1 LNKAIQRKKLNHT
14 AVISIVVTLQRIQMN
29 LNEYQEL
36 AFKTALDSAKNPAY
50 MIANLTS
57 EAGEVAGKYAKW
69 IRDGVL
75 DEVGLQKEVGDV
87 LWQIA
92 GLSTVM
98 GWNLADLASQNLRK
112 LAERQANNTLKGSGD
127 ER

>member
-1 LNKAIQRKKLNHT
+1 
-14 AVISIVVTLQRIQMN
+14 MN

-36 AFKTALDSAKNPAY
+36 AFKTALETAKNPAY
-50 MIANLTS
+50 MVANLTA

-75 DEVGLQKEVGDV
+75 DEEGMQKEMGDV
-87 LWQIA
+87 FWQLA

-98 GWNLADLASQNLRK
+98 GWSLADIASKNLQKLASR
-112 LAERQANNTLKGSGD
+112 AERLTITGSGD

>member
-1 LNKAIQRKKLNHT
+1 MLIE
-14 AVISIVVTLQRIQMN
+14 
-29 LNEYQEL
+29 EYQEL
-36 AFKTALDSAKNPAY
+36 AFRTAMETAKNPAY
-50 MIANLTS
+50 MISNLTS

-75 DEVGLQKEVGDV
+75 DEAGMQKEVGDV

-98 GWNLADLASQNLRK
+98 GWSLADVASQNLRK
-112 LAERQANNTLKGSGD
+112 LAQRQINNTLSGEGD
-127 ER
+127 NR

>member
-1 LNKAIQRKKLNHT
+1 MLIE
-14 AVISIVVTLQRIQMN
+14 
-29 LNEYQEL
+29 EYQEL
-36 AFKTALDSAKNPAY
+36 AFKTALETAKNPAY
-50 MIANLTS
+50 MVSNLTS

-69 IRDGVL
+69 IRDGIL
-75 DEVGLQKEVGDV
+75 DEEGMQKEVGDV

-98 GWNLADLASQNLRK
+98 GWSLADLASKNLQK
-112 LAERQANNTLKGSGD
+112 LAQRQVNNTLKGSGD

>member
-1 LNKAIQRKKLNHT
+1 MLFE
-14 AVISIVVTLQRIQMN
+14 
-29 LNEYQEL
+29 EYQEQ
-36 AFKTALDSAKNPAY
+36 AWKTALESAKNPAY
-50 MIANLTS
+50 MVANLPS

-75 DEVGLQKEVGDV
+75 DEAGMQKEVGDV

-98 GWNLADLASQNLRK
+98 GWSLADLASKNLQK
-112 LAERQANNTLKGSGD
+112 LAARQMNNTLKGSGD

>member
-1 LNKAIQRKKLNHT
+1 MLI
-14 AVISIVVTLQRIQMN
+14 
-29 LNEYQEL
+29 EDYQEL
-36 AFKTALDSAKNPAY
+36 AWKTALETAKNPAY
-50 MIANLTS
+50 MVANLTS

-75 DEVGLQKEVGDV
+75 DEAGMQKEVGDV

-98 GWNLADLASQNLRK
+98 GWSLADLASQNLRK
-112 LAERQANNTLKGSGD
+112 LAQRKINNTLTGSGD
-127 ER
+127 DR

>member
-1 LNKAIQRKKLNHT
+1 MIDS
-14 AVISIVVTLQRIQMN
+14 IS
-29 LNEYQEL
+29 EYQKKAWE
-36 AFKTALDSAKNPAY
+36 TALETAKNPAY
-50 MIANLTS
+50 MVTNLAS

-75 DEVGLQKEVGDV
+75 DEEAMQKEMGDV
-87 LWQIA
+87 FWQLA

-98 GWNLADLASQNLRK
+98 GWSLADIASKNLKK
-112 LAERQANNTLKGSGD
+112 LSSRAQRLTIGGSGD

>member
-1 LNKAIQRKKLNHT
+1 MLFE
-14 AVISIVVTLQRIQMN
+14 
-29 LNEYQEL
+29 EYQQE
-36 AFKTALDSAKNPAY
+36 AWKTALESAKNPAY
-50 MIANLTS
+50 MVANLTS

-75 DEVGLQKEVGDV
+75 DEAGMQKEAGDV

-98 GWNLADLASQNLRK
+98 GWSLADLASQNLKK
-112 LAERQANNTLKGSGD
+112 LAARQTNNTLSGEGD

>member
-1 LNKAIQRKKLNHT
+1 MLFE
-14 AVISIVVTLQRIQMN
+14 
-29 LNEYQEL
+29 EYQEL
-36 AFKTALDSAKNPAY
+36 AWKTALETAKNPAY
-50 MIANLTS
+50 MVSNLSS

-75 DEVGLQKEVGDV
+75 DEEGLQKEIGDV

-98 GWNLADLASQNLRK
+98 GWSLADLASKNLHK
-112 LAERQANNTLKGSGD
+112 LAQRQMNNTLKGSGD
-127 ER
+127 DR

>member
-1 LNKAIQRKKLNHT
+1 ML
-14 AVISIVVTLQRIQMN
+14 

-36 AFKTALDSAKNPAY
+36 AFKTAMESAKNPAY
-50 MIANLTS
+50 MISNLTS

-75 DEVGLQKEVGDV
+75 DEEGMQKEAGDV

-98 GWNLADLASQNLRK
+98 GWSLADIASKNLQK
-112 LAERQANNTLKGSGD
+112 LADRQSRLTISGSGD

>member
-1 LNKAIQRKKLNHT
+1 ML
-14 AVISIVVTLQRIQMN
+14 M
-29 LNEYQEL
+29 EDYQEL
-36 AFKTALDSAKNPAY
+36 AFKTALETAKNPAY
-50 MIANLTS
+50 MVANLTS

-75 DEVGLQKEVGDV
+75 DEVGMQKEVGDV

-98 GWNLADLASQNLRK
+98 GWSLADIASQNLRK
-112 LAERQANNTLKGSGD
+112 LAERQAKNTLGGSGD
-127 ER
+127 SR

>member
-1 LNKAIQRKKLNHT
+1 MLI
-14 AVISIVVTLQRIQMN
+14 
-29 LNEYQEL
+29 EDYQDL
-36 AFKTALDSAKNPAY
+36 AFKTALASAKNPAY
-50 MIANLTS
+50 MVANLTS

-75 DEVGLQKEVGDV
+75 DEVGMQKEVGDV

-98 GWNLADLASQNLRK
+98 GWSLADIASQNLKK
-112 LAERQANNTLKGSGD
+112 LAQRQINNTLMGEGD
-127 ER
+127 TR

>member
-1 LNKAIQRKKLNHT
+1 MIMT
-14 AVISIVVTLQRIQMN
+14 

-36 AFKTALDSAKNPAY
+36 AFNTAMDSAKNPAY

-75 DEVGLQKEVGDV
+75 DEVGMQKEAGDV
-87 LWQIA
+87 LWQLA

-98 GWNLADLASQNLRK
+98 GWSLADVASQNLRK

-127 ER
+127 DR

>member
-1 LNKAIQRKKLNHT
+1 MLI
-14 AVISIVVTLQRIQMN
+14 
-29 LNEYQEL
+29 EDYQEL
-36 AFKTALDSAKNPAY
+36 AWKNALDTAKNPAY
-50 MIANLTS
+50 MVANLTS

-75 DEVGLQKEVGDV
+75 DEAGMQKEVGDV

-98 GWNLADLASQNLRK
+98 GWSLADLASQNLRK
-112 LAERQANNTLKGSGD
+112 LAQRQMNNTLMGEGD

>member
-1 LNKAIQRKKLNHT
+1 
-14 AVISIVVTLQRIQMN
+14 MMM
-29 LNEYQEL
+29 EDYQDL
-36 AFKTALDSAKNPAY
+36 AFKTALESAKNPAY
-50 MIANLTS
+50 MISNLTS

-75 DEVGLQKEVGDV
+75 DEVGMQKEVGDV

-98 GWNLADLASQNLRK
+98 GWSLADIASQNLRK
-112 LAERQANNTLKGSGD
+112 LAQRQTNNTLMGAGD

>member
-1 LNKAIQRKKLNHT
+1 MT
-14 AVISIVVTLQRIQMN
+14 

-36 AFKTALDSAKNPAY
+36 AFNTAMESAKNPAY
-50 MIANLTS
+50 MISNFTS

-75 DEVGLQKEVGDV
+75 DEAGMQKEAGDV

-98 GWNLADLASQNLRK
+98 GWSLADIASQNLRK

>member
-1 LNKAIQRKKLNHT
+1 ML
-14 AVISIVVTLQRIQMN
+14 M
-29 LNEYQEL
+29 EDYQEL
-36 AFKTALDSAKNPAY
+36 AFKTALETAKNPAY
-50 MIANLTS
+50 MVANLTS

-75 DEVGLQKEVGDV
+75 DEAGMQKEVGDV

-98 GWNLADLASQNLRK
+98 GWSLADLASQNLRK
-112 LAERQANNTLKGSGD
+112 LAERQAKNTLTGSGD

>member
-1 LNKAIQRKKLNHT
+1 MLI
-14 AVISIVVTLQRIQMN
+14 
-29 LNEYQEL
+29 EDYQEL
-36 AFKTALDSAKNPAY
+36 AFKTALESAKNPAY
-50 MIANLTS
+50 MVANLTS

-75 DEVGLQKEVGDV
+75 DEVGMQKEVGDV

-98 GWNLADLASQNLRK
+98 GWSLADIASQNLRK
-112 LAERQANNTLKGSGD
+112 LAARQTNNTLNGEGD

>member
-1 LNKAIQRKKLNHT
+1 MLIE
-14 AVISIVVTLQRIQMN
+14 
-29 LNEYQEL
+29 EYQEL
-36 AFKTALDSAKNPAY
+36 AFKTALETAKNPAY
-50 MIANLTS
+50 MVSNLTS

-69 IRDGVL
+69 IRDGIL
-75 DEVGLQKEVGDV
+75 DEEGMQKEIGDV

-98 GWNLADLASQNLRK
+98 GWSLADLASKNLQK
-112 LAERQANNTLKGSGD
+112 LAQRQMNNTLKGSGD

>member
-1 LNKAIQRKKLNHT
+1 MT
-14 AVISIVVTLQRIQMN
+14 MT

-36 AFKTALDSAKNPAY
+36 AFNTAMESAKNPAY
-50 MIANLTS
+50 MISNLTS

-75 DEVGLQKEVGDV
+75 DEVGMQKEAGDV
-87 LWQIA
+87 LWQLA

-98 GWNLADLASQNLRK
+98 GWSLADIASQNLRK
-112 LAERQANNTLKGSGD
+112 LAERQSNNTLKGSGD
-127 ER
+127 DR

>member
-1 LNKAIQRKKLNHT
+1 
-14 AVISIVVTLQRIQMN
+14 MN
-29 LNEYQEL
+29 IEHYQQE
-36 AFKTALDSAKNPAY
+36 AWKTALETAKNPAY
-50 MIANLTS
+50 MVANLTS

-75 DEVGLQKEVGDV
+75 DEEGLQKEMGDV
-87 LWQIA
+87 FWQLA

-98 GWNLADLASQNLRK
+98 GWSLADIASKNLQK
-112 LAERQANNTLKGSGD
+112 LSKRVENKTIQGSGD

>member
-1 LNKAIQRKKLNHT
+1 MLI
-14 AVISIVVTLQRIQMN
+14 
-29 LNEYQEL
+29 EDYQEL
-36 AFKTALDSAKNPAY
+36 AWKTALETAKNPAY
-50 MIANLTS
+50 MVSNLTS

-75 DEVGLQKEVGDV
+75 DEEGMQKEVGDV

-98 GWNLADLASQNLRK
+98 GWSLADLASKNLQK
-112 LAERQANNTLKGSGD
+112 LAQRKINNTLTGSGD

>member
-1 LNKAIQRKKLNHT
+1 MLI
-14 AVISIVVTLQRIQMN
+14 
-29 LNEYQEL
+29 EDYQEL
-36 AFKTALDSAKNPAY
+36 AWKTALETAKNPAY

-75 DEVGLQKEVGDV
+75 DEAGMQKEVGDV

-98 GWNLADLASQNLRK
+98 GWSLADLASQNLRK
-112 LAERQANNTLKGSGD
+112 LAQRQMNNTLMGEGD

>member
-1 LNKAIQRKKLNHT
+1 
-14 AVISIVVTLQRIQMN
+14 MN
-29 LNEYQEL
+29 LNEYQQL
-36 AFKTALDSAKNPAY
+36 AYKTALETAKNPAY
-50 MIANLTS
+50 MVANLTS

-75 DEVGLQKEVGDV
+75 DEAGMQKEAGDV

-98 GWNLADLASQNLRK
+98 GWSLADIASQNLKK
-112 LAERQANNTLKGSGD
+112 LAERQLNNTLSGEGD
-127 ER
+127 LR

>member
-1 LNKAIQRKKLNHT
+1 MLIE
-14 AVISIVVTLQRIQMN
+14 
-29 LNEYQEL
+29 EYQEL
-36 AFKTALDSAKNPAY
+36 AFKTALETAKNPAY
-50 MIANLTS
+50 MVSNLTS

-75 DEVGLQKEVGDV
+75 DEEGMQKEVGDV
-87 LWQIA
+87 FWQIA

-98 GWNLADLASQNLRK
+98 GWSLADIASKNLQK
-112 LAERQANNTLKGSGD
+112 LAARQMNNTLKGSGD

>member
-1 LNKAIQRKKLNHT
+1 MLIE
-14 AVISIVVTLQRIQMN
+14 
-29 LNEYQEL
+29 EYQQKAWE
-36 AFKTALDSAKNPAY
+36 TALETAKNPAY
-50 MIANLTS
+50 MVANLTS

-69 IRDGVL
+69 IRDGIL
-75 DEVGLQKEVGDV
+75 DEEGLQKEMGDV
-87 LWQIA
+87 FWQLA

-98 GWNLADLASQNLRK
+98 GWSLADLASKNLKK

>member
-1 LNKAIQRKKLNHT
+1 MT
-14 AVISIVVTLQRIQMN
+14 FE
-29 LNEYQEL
+29 EYQKL
-36 AFKTALDSAKNPAY
+36 AFKTALETAKNPAY
-50 MIANLTS
+50 MVSNLTS

-69 IRDGVL
+69 IRDGIL
-75 DEVGLQKEVGDV
+75 DEAGMQKEIGDV

-98 GWNLADLASQNLRK
+98 GWSLADLASKNLQK
-112 LAERQANNTLKGSGD
+112 LAQRQANNTLKGSGD

>member
-1 LNKAIQRKKLNHT
+1 MLIE
-14 AVISIVVTLQRIQMN
+14 
-29 LNEYQEL
+29 EYQEL
-36 AFKTALDSAKNPAY
+36 AFKTALETAKNPAY
-50 MIANLTS
+50 MVANLTS

-75 DEVGLQKEVGDV
+75 DEAGMQKEVGDV

-98 GWNLADLASQNLRK
+98 GWSLADLASKNLQK
-112 LAERQANNTLKGSGD
+112 LAQRQINNSIGGNGD